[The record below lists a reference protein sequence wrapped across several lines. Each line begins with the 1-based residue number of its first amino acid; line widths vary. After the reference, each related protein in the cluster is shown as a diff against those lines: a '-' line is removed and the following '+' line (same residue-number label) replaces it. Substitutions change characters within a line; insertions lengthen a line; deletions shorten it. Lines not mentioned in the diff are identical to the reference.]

1 MSLHVKDIQFP
12 HLSEVLT
19 PGLPTHGPPVVTITE
34 SDTYPKIP
42 STGTWTL
49 CFSRSLFPW
58 SLPWASSSLGFVPPL
73 ESQLQCPILLPLLLP
88 FLASCLW
95 FCWDFQLLE
104 PCLHFSQLS
113 SSGFTPPFDM
123 NHTSCWFSHSDQQFH
138 VVSRACLPSHDR
150 QLPSGPPAPQCLECQ
165 VKEFGLY
172 LADRKDTSKALNRVT
187 WQIYVFDKPRT
198 RLSRESNWCDL
209 SSASQNYC
217 CIHFIKENS
226 ISFIFPLI
234 L

>member
-1 MSLHVKDIQFP
+1 MNLCGHRLDIVVLVIFRVGTAAFKLIQFLYNRTSPHSHAPHPMSLHVKDIQFP

-95 FCWDFQLLE
+95 FC
-104 PCLHFSQLS
+104 
-113 SSGFTPPFDM
+113 
-123 NHTSCWFSHSDQQFH
+123 
-138 VVSRACLPSHDR
+138 
-150 QLPSGPPAPQCLECQ
+150 
-165 VKEFGLY
+165 
-172 LADRKDTSKALNRVT
+172 
-187 WQIYVFDKPRT
+187 
-198 RLSRESNWCDL
+198 
-209 SSASQNYC
+209 
-217 CIHFIKENS
+217 
-226 ISFIFPLI
+226 
-234 L
+234 